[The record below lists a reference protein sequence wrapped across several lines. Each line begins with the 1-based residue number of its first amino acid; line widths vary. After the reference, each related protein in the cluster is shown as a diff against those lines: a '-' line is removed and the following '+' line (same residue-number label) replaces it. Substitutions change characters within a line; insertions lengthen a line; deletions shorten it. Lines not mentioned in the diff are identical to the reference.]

1 MIVCGYKRVL
11 TMKKL
16 IQTMKYLKRAV
27 QVGRC
32 HRRLLLAAFILMPC
46 QLWSVNIN
54 FGPNGC
60 TLQDAIRS
68 ANNDSAVGNCSAGS
82 GHDILISPDVWEIT
96 LSSRLPTI
104 TSDMTIKT
112 TTHSGL
118 LKISGDDNHA
128 VMKIT
133 GQDTDVTL
141 ERVWITEGNA
151 DLIRGAGIH
160 IEDAD
165 VTLSSTIVSFNRSV
179 ARYGGGIYIEDGVLD
194 IENSYLEYNQIRN
207 TEFNASYGGAL
218 YAQDSE
224 VTISSSR
231 FVANDARYRLENIN
245 GDLQYWDIGFGASVA
260 MDGGELTIT
269 DSLFSEDDSA
279 VYGES
284 AVATIE
290 NSTFNRSQVINW
302 HDQRGHVF
310 FKETS
315 ALTLNHVT
323 IKAALRVQDSILT
336 MTNSILR
343 GDCNI
348 AESTAWIVD
357 AGNLYNTQGFSC
369 PDTGNLFY
377 YPKLLS
383 LANNGGPTETFALES
398 SSDAINAG
406 DPAYCLPT
414 DQRGFDRDFACD
426 IGAYEAA
433 EFADIAVSGELSVN
447 APYVHGQTLVYEAS
461 ITNNSPTTVNE
472 IKIDLDTEHA
482 FITDVDYSLC
492 AAFPCTLN
500 DIQGGQE
507 IVIPV
512 YVSLSNFDSDF
523 EFNLSATTTSN
534 STFTDTDLN
543 NNQDDLLGSIEDGAD
558 VAVSMDLVTQGN
570 HYIGQVIEYSAR
582 IDNDGFN
589 TASSVNMDFTPMG
602 LNVVSFTGC
611 TSTAGTT
618 CELGSLLNGSHKI
631 VTINAEITGTEFD
644 ATAEVSSSLL
654 DIYPENNVDI
664 QGNNGALGETD
675 ITVDVIPAFSPPFY
689 SYGYMQFSV
698 KITTGNEPASNL
710 RIWENY
716 PAAEFIGC
724 SHSWNINGYCQVPS
738 IPANSVE
745 FVTFDYFNPITDS
758 GTQQQYN
765 YTVFATPG
773 ETDTNLQDNEVT
785 IAVTITATADLAAQL
800 SLVDSPPFYS
810 GQELEFHLRVVNGG
824 LNHADD
830 VAIDVLPDNLSL
842 VWMSGNLCQTESCDI
857 AEMERFNEENMV
869 LVYRIDDVGDFSLSA
884 MVDASQVDQNT
895 GNNFEDITGTAA
907 LAGNDLIF
915 EDDFE

>member
-1 MIVCGYKRVL
+1 
-11 TMKKL
+11 MKSFNQVVKF
-16 IQTMKYLKRAV
+16 IKNAV
-27 QVGRC
+27 DVGQC
-32 HRRLLLAAFILMPC
+32 HWRLLLGSFILMPC
-46 QLWSVNIN
+46 QLWAVNIN

-82 GHDILISPDVWEIT
+82 GHDILISPDFWEIT

-104 TSDMTIKT
+104 SSDMIIKT
-112 TTHSGL
+112 TTNSGL
-118 LKISGDDNHA
+118 LKISGDNDHA

-133 GQDTDVTL
+133 GQDTDVML

-151 DLIRGAGIH
+151 NLIRGAGIH

-179 ARYGGGIYIEDGVLD
+179 ARYGGGIYIKDGVID

-207 TEFNASYGGAL
+207 TELNASYGGAL
-218 YAQDSE
+218 YAKDSV

-231 FVANDARYRLENIN
+231 FVFNDARYSLDNIN
-245 GDLQYWDIGFGASVA
+245 GDLQYWEIGYGASVA
-260 MDGGELTIT
+260 MDGGELTIV

-290 NSTFNRSQVINW
+290 NSTFNRSKAINW

-310 FKETS
+310 FKDTS

-336 MTNSILR
+336 MTNTILR

-357 AGNLYNTQGFSC
+357 AGNLYNTRGFSC

-398 SSDAINAG
+398 SSEAINAG
-406 DPAYCLPT
+406 DLNYCLPT
-414 DQRGFDRDFACD
+414 DQRGVARDAACD

-433 EFADIAVSGELSVN
+433 DFADIAVSGELSVN
-447 APYVHGQTLVYEAS
+447 APYVHGQTLIYEAS
-461 ITNNSPTTVNE
+461 ITNNSPTAVNE
-472 IKIDLDTEHA
+472 IQIDLDTEHA
-482 FITDVDYSLC
+482 FITDIDYSLC

-500 DIQGGQE
+500 NIQGGQE

-512 YVSLSNFDSDF
+512 HVSLSNFDSDF
-523 EFNLSATTTSN
+523 EINLSATTTSN

-543 NNQDDLLGSIEDGAD
+543 NNQDDLLGTIEDGAD
-558 VAVSMDLVTQGN
+558 VAVNMDLLTQGN
-570 HYIGQVIEYSAR
+570 HFIGEVIEYSAR
-582 IDNDGFN
+582 VDNYGFN
-589 TASSVNMDFTPMG
+589 TANPVSMTFTPMG

-611 TSTAGTT
+611 SSSSGTT
-618 CELGSLLNGSHKI
+618 CELEALLNDSHKM
-631 VTINAEITGTEFD
+631 VTIYAEITDTEFD
-644 ATAEVSSSLL
+644 ATAEVSSPLL
-654 DIYPENNVDI
+654 DIYPANNVDI

-675 ITVDVIPAFSPPFY
+675 ITVDVVPQFNPPFY
-689 SYGYMQFSV
+689 SYGYMQFLV
-698 KITTGNEPASNL
+698 KITTANKSASNI
-710 RIWENY
+710 RVWESY
-716 PAAEFIGC
+716 PDAEFIGC
-724 SHSWNINGYCQVPS
+724 NHSWNINGYCEVPS
-738 IPANSVE
+738 IPANSSVN
-745 FVTFDYFNPITDS
+745 VTFDYFNPITDS
-758 GTQQQYN
+758 GTQQPYN
-765 YTVFATPG
+765 YTVLATPG
-773 ETDTNLQDNEVT
+773 ETDINPQDNEAT
-785 IAVTITATADLAAQL
+785 ISVDITATSDLAAQL

-830 VAIDVLPDNLSL
+830 VDIDLLPDNLTL
-842 VWMSGNLCQTESCDI
+842 IWMSGNLCQTESCNI
-857 AEMERFNEENMV
+857 VEMERFNEENMV
-869 LVYRIDDVGDFSLSA
+869 LVYRIDDAGDFSLSA
-884 MVDASQVDQNT
+884 MVEASQVDQNT
-895 GNNFEDITGTAA
+895 GNNFDEYTGTAA

-915 EDDFE
+915 ADDFE